1 MQARL
6 TVITRKGQITIPV
19 EFRRILGLKE
29 GDRVAVVLE
38 GDQVRLMRAG
48 SVVGRTAGSL
58 KSDQPSLTAEG
69 LREVAEQAIAEDVVG
84 RLEAES

>member
-6 TVITRKGQITIPV
+6 TVITRKGQITIPA

-38 GDQVRLMRAG
+38 GEQVRLMRAG
-48 SVVGRTAGSL
+48 SVVMRTAGSL
-58 KSDQPSLTAEG
+58 KSDRPLLTAES
-69 LREVAEQAIAEDVVG
+69 LREVAEQAVTGDVMD
-84 RLEAES
+84 RLEA